1 MSLGFPLLD
10 SVRFSNF
17 LLLFSKGARGGGSV
31 GGLTHF
37 PGKGISN
44 YDAYGSTRFDG
55 LSEFLRYTR
64 CGGIRSYF
72 LGAGAF

>member
-44 YDAYGSTRFDG
+44 YDA
-55 LSEFLRYTR
+55 
-64 CGGIRSYF
+64 
-72 LGAGAF
+72 